1 MYQVWLLEIEGLRIS
16 VNNIYL
22 AVCNSFLAKAS
33 FLAYKNLWYECS
45 MIIPFTQIPTSYLS
59 RSRGIIE
66 MRLKK
71 DTNHCLSKYIISKA
85 KGTARAKS
93 FSLKRSRL
101 KAKEIDVQT
110 DMQATDFNRHVELRG
125 NAAWLSDVIL

>member
-1 MYQVWLLEIEGLRIS
+1 
-16 VNNIYL
+16 
-22 AVCNSFLAKAS
+22 
-33 FLAYKNLWYECS
+33 
-45 MIIPFTQIPTSYLS
+45 
-59 RSRGIIE
+59 

-125 NAAWLSDVIL
+125 NAA